1 MMQLVF
7 DGGDAVELLGSF
19 VSGACLLEDES
30 FFNASLDDVAF
41 NDGVLDEGFCSIA
54 LEDEKP
60 DIATS
65 DEEMLEDEVS
75 DDDKLVYDTEDD
87 VYETAGAGS
96 GAGALT
102 LSSSQPVKKDA
113 MINNVIGKIADA
125 LFE

>member
-1 MMQLVF
+1 MQFVLAEL
-7 DGGDAVELLGSF
+7 GAVELLDAF

-41 NDGVLDEGFCSIA
+41 NDGVLDEGFCSIT

-96 GAGALT
+96 DAGALT
-102 LSSSQPVKKDA
+102 LSSSQPVKNAA

>member
-1 MMQLVF
+1 MQFVLAEL
-7 DGGDAVELLGSF
+7 GAVELLDTF

-41 NDGVLDEGFCSIA
+41 NDGVLDEGFCSIT

-65 DEEMLEDEVS
+65 DEEMQEDEVS

-102 LSSSQPVKKDA
+102 LSSSQPVKNAA

>member
-7 DGGDAVELLGSF
+7 DGGDAVELLDTF
-19 VSGACLLEDES
+19 VSGACLLEDET
-30 FFNASLDDVAF
+30 FFKASLDDVAF
-41 NDGVLDEGFCSIA
+41 NDGVLDEGFCSIT

-65 DEEMLEDEVS
+65 DEEMQEDEVS

-102 LSSSQPVKKDA
+102 LSSSQPVKNDA

-125 LFE
+125 LYE

>member
-7 DGGDAVELLGSF
+7 DGGDAVELLDTF
-19 VSGACLLEDES
+19 VSGACLLEDET
-30 FFNASLDDVAF
+30 FFKASLDDVAF
-41 NDGVLDEGFCSIA
+41 NDGVLDEGFCSIT

-102 LSSSQPVKKDA
+102 LSSSQPVKNAA

>member
-7 DGGDAVELLGSF
+7 DGGDAVELLDTF

-30 FFNASLDDVAF
+30 FFNASLDDEVFDA
-41 NDGVLDEGFCSIA
+41 GVLDEVFCSIT

-65 DEEMLEDEVS
+65 DEEMQDDEVS

-102 LSSSQPVKKDA
+102 LSSSQPVKNDA

>member
-7 DGGDAVELLGSF
+7 AGGDAVELLDTF

-30 FFNASLDDVAF
+30 FFNASLDDVAL
-41 NDGVLDEGFCSIA
+41 NDGVLDEGFCSIT

-65 DEEMLEDEVS
+65 DEEMLKDEVS

-102 LSSSQPVKKDA
+102 LSSSQPVKNA
-113 MINNVIGKIADA
+113 ARINNVIGKIADA

>member
-7 DGGDAVELLGSF
+7 DGGDAVELLDTF
-19 VSGACLLEDES
+19 VSGACLLEDET
-30 FFNASLDDVAF
+30 FFKASLDDVAF
-41 NDGVLDEGFCSIA
+41 NDGVLDEGFCSIT

-65 DEEMLEDEVS
+65 DEEMQEDEVS

-96 GAGALT
+96 GTGALT
-102 LSSSQPVKKDA
+102 QSSSQPVKNDA

>member
-1 MMQLVF
+1 MQFVLAEL
-7 DGGDAVELLGSF
+7 GAVELLDSF
-19 VSGACLLEDES
+19 DSGACLLEDES

-41 NDGVLDEGFCSIA
+41 NDGVLDEGFCSIT

-65 DEEMLEDEVS
+65 DEEMQDDEVS

-102 LSSSQPVKKDA
+102 LSSSQPVKNAA

>member
-1 MMQLVF
+1 MQFVLAEL
-7 DGGDAVELLGSF
+7 GAVELLDTF

-30 FFNASLDDVAF
+30 FFNASLDDEAF
-41 NDGVLDEGFCSIA
+41 DDGMLDEVFCSIT
-54 LEDEKP
+54 LEDEMP

-65 DEEMLEDEVS
+65 DEEMQEDEVS
-75 DDDKLVYDTEDD
+75 DDDKLVYDTEDE

-102 LSSSQPVKKDA
+102 LSSSQPVKNAA

>member
-1 MMQLVF
+1 MQFVLAEL
-7 DGGDAVELLGSF
+7 DAVELLDTF

-30 FFNASLDDVAF
+30 FFNASLDDVAL
-41 NDGVLDEGFCSIA
+41 NDGVLDEGFCSIT

-65 DEEMLEDEVS
+65 DEEMQEDEVS

-102 LSSSQPVKKDA
+102 LSSSQPVKNAA

>member
-7 DGGDAVELLGSF
+7 DGGDAVELLDTF
-19 VSGACLLEDES
+19 VSGACLLEDET
-30 FFNASLDDVAF
+30 FFKASLDDVAF
-41 NDGVLDEGFCSIA
+41 NDGVLDEGFCSIT

-65 DEEMLEDEVS
+65 DEEMQEDEVS

-102 LSSSQPVKKDA
+102 LSSSQPVKNDA

>member
-7 DGGDAVELLGSF
+7 AGGDAVELLDSF
-19 VSGACLLEDES
+19 VSGACLLEDET
-30 FFNASLDDVAF
+30 FFRASLDDEVF
-41 NDGVLDEGFCSIA
+41 DDGVLDEVFCSIT

-65 DEEMLEDEVS
+65 DEKMLEYEVS

-96 GAGALT
+96 GAEALT
-102 LSSSQPVKKDA
+102 LSSSQPVKNA
-113 MINNVIGKIADA
+113 ARINNVIGKIADA

>member
-1 MMQLVF
+1 MQFVLAEL
-7 DGGDAVELLGSF
+7 GAVELLDSF

-30 FFNASLDDVAF
+30 FFNASLDDEVFDA
-41 NDGVLDEGFCSIA
+41 GVLDEVFCSIT

-75 DDDKLVYDTEDD
+75 DDNKLVYDTEDD

-102 LSSSQPVKKDA
+102 LSSSQPVKNAA
-113 MINNVIGKIADA
+113 MINNVI
-125 LFE
+125 

>member
-1 MMQLVF
+1 MQFVLAEL
-7 DGGDAVELLGSF
+7 GAVELLDSF
-19 VSGACLLEDES
+19 VSGICLLEDET
-30 FFNASLDDVAF
+30 FFKASLDDVAF
-41 NDGVLDEGFCSIA
+41 NDGVLDEGFCSIT

-65 DEEMLEDEVS
+65 DEEMQEDEVS

-102 LSSSQPVKKDA
+102 LSSSQPVKNAA

>member
-1 MMQLVF
+1 MQFVLAEL
-7 DGGDAVELLGSF
+7 GAVELLDAF
-19 VSGACLLEDES
+19 VSGTCLLEDES
-30 FFNASLDDVAF
+30 FFNASLDDEVFDA
-41 NDGVLDEGFCSIA
+41 GVLDEGFCSIT
-54 LEDEKP
+54 LEDETP

-65 DEEMLEDEVS
+65 DEEMQEDEVS

-102 LSSSQPVKKDA
+102 LSSSQPVKNAA

>member
-1 MMQLVF
+1 MQFVLAEL
-7 DGGDAVELLGSF
+7 GAVELLDSF
-19 VSGACLLEDES
+19 VSGACLLEDET
-30 FFNASLDDVAF
+30 FFRASLDDVAF
-41 NDGVLDEGFCSIA
+41 DDGVLDEGFCSIT

-102 LSSSQPVKKDA
+102 LSSSQPVKNTA

>member
-1 MMQLVF
+1 MQFVLAEL
-7 DGGDAVELLGSF
+7 GAVELLDTF

-41 NDGVLDEGFCSIA
+41 DDGVLDEGLCSIT

-65 DEEMLEDEVS
+65 DEEMQEDEVS

-102 LSSSQPVKKDA
+102 LSSSQPVKNAA

>member
-1 MMQLVF
+1 MQFVLAEL
-7 DGGDAVELLGSF
+7 GAVELLDSF
-19 VSGACLLEDES
+19 DSGACLLEDES

-41 NDGVLDEGFCSIA
+41 NDGVLDEGFCSIT

-75 DDDKLVYDTEDD
+75 DDAKLVYDTEDD

-102 LSSSQPVKKDA
+102 LSSSQPVKNAA

>member
-7 DGGDAVELLGSF
+7 AGGDAVELLDTF
-19 VSGACLLEDES
+19 VSGACLLEDET
-30 FFNASLDDVAF
+30 FFKASLDDVAF
-41 NDGVLDEGFCSIA
+41 NDGVLDEGFCSIT

-102 LSSSQPVKKDA
+102 LSSSQPVKNAA

>member
-7 DGGDAVELLGSF
+7 AGGDAVELLDTF
-19 VSGACLLEDES
+19 VSGACLLEDET
-30 FFNASLDDVAF
+30 FFKASLDDEVFDA
-41 NDGVLDEGFCSIA
+41 GVLDEVFCSV
-54 LEDEKP
+54 
-60 DIATS
+60 ATS
-65 DEEMLEDEVS
+65 DEEMQEDEVS

-102 LSSSQPVKKDA
+102 LSSSQPVKNAA

>member
-1 MMQLVF
+1 MQFVLAEL
-7 DGGDAVELLGSF
+7 GAVELLDTF
-19 VSGACLLEDES
+19 VSGVCLLEDET
-30 FFNASLDDVAF
+30 FFKASLDDVAF
-41 NDGVLDEGFCSIA
+41 NDGVLDEGFCSIT

-65 DEEMLEDEVS
+65 DEEMQEDEVS

-102 LSSSQPVKKDA
+102 LSSSQPVKNAA

>member
-1 MMQLVF
+1 MQFVLAEL
-7 DGGDAVELLGSF
+7 GAVELLDSF
-19 VSGACLLEDES
+19 VSGACLLEDET
-30 FFNASLDDVAF
+30 FFRASLDDVAF
-41 NDGVLDEGFCSIA
+41 NDGVLDEGFCSIT

-102 LSSSQPVKKDA
+102 LSSSQPVKNAA

>member
-1 MMQLVF
+1 MQFVLAEL
-7 DGGDAVELLGSF
+7 GAVELLDTF
-19 VSGACLLEDES
+19 VSGACLLEDET
-30 FFNASLDDVAF
+30 FFKASLDDVAF
-41 NDGVLDEGFCSIA
+41 NDGVLDEGFCSIT

-102 LSSSQPVKKDA
+102 LSSSQPVKNAA

>member
-7 DGGDAVELLGSF
+7 DGGDAVELLDTF

-30 FFNASLDDVAF
+30 FFNASLDDEVFDA
-41 NDGVLDEGFCSIA
+41 GVLDEVFCSIT

-65 DEEMLEDEVS
+65 DEEMQEDEVS

-102 LSSSQPVKKDA
+102 LSSLQPMKNDA
-113 MINNVIGKIADA
+113 MVNNVIGKIADA

>member
-1 MMQLVF
+1 MQFVLAEL
-7 DGGDAVELLGSF
+7 GAVELLDTF
-19 VSGACLLEDES
+19 VSGGCLLEDES
-30 FFNASLDDVAF
+30 FFNASLDDEVFDA
-41 NDGVLDEGFCSIA
+41 GVLDEFFCSIT

-102 LSSSQPVKKDA
+102 LSSSQPVKNAA

>member
-1 MMQLVF
+1 MQFVLAEL
-7 DGGDAVELLGSF
+7 GAVELLDAF

-41 NDGVLDEGFCSIA
+41 NDGVLDEGFCSIT

-65 DEEMLEDEVS
+65 DEEMQEDEVS
-75 DDDKLVYDTEDD
+75 DDDKLLYDTEDD
-87 VYETAGAGS
+87 VYESAGTGS
-96 GAGALT
+96 GAVALM
-102 LSSSQPVKKDA
+102 LSSSQPVKNVA
-113 MINNVIGKIADA
+113 RINNVIGKIADA

>member
-1 MMQLVF
+1 MQFVLAEL
-7 DGGDAVELLGSF
+7 GAVELLDTF
-19 VSGACLLEDES
+19 VSGACLLEDET
-30 FFNASLDDVAF
+30 FFNASLDDVAL
-41 NDGVLDEGFCSIA
+41 NDCVLDEGFCSIT

-65 DEEMLEDEVS
+65 DEEMQEDEVS

-102 LSSSQPVKKDA
+102 LSSSQPVKNAA

>member
-1 MMQLVF
+1 MQFVLAEL
-7 DGGDAVELLGSF
+7 GAVELLDTF

-41 NDGVLDEGFCSIA
+41 DDGVLDEGFCSIT

-102 LSSSQPVKKDA
+102 LSSSQPVKNAA

>member
-1 MMQLVF
+1 MQFVLAEL
-7 DGGDAVELLGSF
+7 GAVELLDSF
-19 VSGACLLEDES
+19 DSGACLLEDES

-41 NDGVLDEGFCSIA
+41 NDGVLDEGFCSIT

-65 DEEMLEDEVS
+65 DEEMQEDEVS

-102 LSSSQPVKKDA
+102 LSSSQPVKNAA

>member
-1 MMQLVF
+1 MAQINI
-7 DGGDAVELLGSF
+7 D
-19 VSGACLLEDES
+19 LETLKTARD
-30 FFNASLDDVAF
+30 NMKT
-41 NDGVLDEGFCSIA
+41 A
-54 LEDEKP
+54 LEEKGQTVTK
-60 DIATS
+60 DIRTYAEAISNISTGGSS
-65 DEEMLEDEVS
+65 DVKLFETIEEMQEDEVS

-102 LSSSQPVKKDA
+102 LSSSQPVKNAA

>member
-1 MMQLVF
+1 MQFVLAEL
-7 DGGDAVELLGSF
+7 GAVELLDSF
-19 VSGACLLEDES
+19 VSGACLLEDET
-30 FFNASLDDVAF
+30 FFNASLDDVAL
-41 NDGVLDEGFCSIA
+41 NDCVLDEGFCSIT

-65 DEEMLEDEVS
+65 DEEMQEDEVS

-102 LSSSQPVKKDA
+102 LSSSQPVKNAA

>member
-1 MMQLVF
+1 MQFVLAEL
-7 DGGDAVELLGSF
+7 GAVELLDTF
-19 VSGACLLEDES
+19 VSGACLLEDET

-41 NDGVLDEGFCSIA
+41 NDGVLDEGFCSIT

-65 DEEMLEDEVS
+65 DEEMQEDEVS

-102 LSSSQPVKKDA
+102 LSSSQPVKNAA

>member
-1 MMQLVF
+1 MQFVLAEL
-7 DGGDAVELLGSF
+7 GAVELLDSF

-30 FFNASLDDVAF
+30 FFNASLDDEIFDA
-41 NDGVLDEGFCSIA
+41 GVLDEFFCSV
-54 LEDEKP
+54 
-60 DIATS
+60 ATS
-65 DEEMLEDEVS
+65 DEEMQEDEVS

-102 LSSSQPVKKDA
+102 LSSSQPVKNAA